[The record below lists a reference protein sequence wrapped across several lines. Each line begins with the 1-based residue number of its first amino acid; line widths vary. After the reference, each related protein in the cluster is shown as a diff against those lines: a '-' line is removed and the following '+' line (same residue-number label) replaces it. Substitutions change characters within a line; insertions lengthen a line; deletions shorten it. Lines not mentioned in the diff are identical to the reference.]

1 MMRYLDYARRYG
13 LPFFDANT
21 GGGSG
26 GGSQGGAQGQPAGGG
41 GQGGNGNQQTIKT
54 PFDDLPW
61 DELDDAT
68 KKQLETVRDAH
79 VATLQRT
86 QKLEADL
93 GTSDK
98 LARRF
103 QSELDRIKAD
113 LDKNNRPPEKDDY
126 LESVKDQLVKSGFNK
141 EEVDKMAPV
150 FAGMFKN
157 LLPTF
162 KKEIGADLQPLAHTV
177 LGREAESAFLH
188 AKANDPLGMFAEP
201 KVAERVWGMVEE
213 RTKAGEQ
220 TNHAIVSNL
229 AKIAWADHQADLKAN
244 PNGPTQTQATQPTQM
259 RTAMTYPGASNA
271 PTFQTPA
278 DPNAPKTQ
286 LNSDTEAAL
295 ATTFKHMGADTGV
308 FPKRFQPAAS
318 RNRSN
323 RR

>member
-93 GTSDK
+93 GISDK

-113 LDKNNRPPEKDDY
+113 LDKNNRRNPKW
-126 LESVKDQLVKSGFNK
+126 LNAFGGWL
-141 EEVDKMAPV
+141 
-150 FAGMFKN
+150 KN
-157 LLPTF
+157 
-162 KKEIGADLQPLAHTV
+162 
-177 LGREAESAFLH
+177 
-188 AKANDPLGMFAEP
+188 EP
-201 KVAERVWGMVEE
+201 KQESKPIMP
-213 RTKAGEQ
+213 
-220 TNHAIVSNL
+220 L
-229 AKIAWADHQADLKAN
+229 
-244 PNGPTQTQATQPTQM
+244 
-259 RTAMTYPGASNA
+259 
-271 PTFQTPA
+271 FQTWQ
-278 DPNAPKTQ
+278 K
-286 LNSDTEAAL
+286 LRGL
-295 ATTFKHMGADTGV
+295 TTKLT
-308 FPKRFQPAAS
+308 
-318 RNRSN
+318 
-323 RR
+323 